1 MIHLLVVDP
10 DPLRE
15 FDLPPS
21 FELLR
26 AHGAEEAAEKL
37 SRNRRI
43 DAVLFLEED
52 LARHTAGLIRQEDP
66 LAPPL
71 FLAGEARVPGVTPL
85 GPGEPFAA
93 LAALLGEG

>member
-1 MIHLLVVDP
+1 MIHVLVVD
-10 DPLRE
+10 RE
-15 FDLPPS
+15 ASRELNPPPS
-21 FELLR
+21 VELLR

-37 SRNRRI
+37 SRNRRV

-52 LARHTAGLIRQEDP
+52 LAREAAGLIRQEDP

-71 FLAGEARVPGVTPL
+71 YLAGEARVPGVTPL

-93 LAALLGEG
+93 LAGLIGEG